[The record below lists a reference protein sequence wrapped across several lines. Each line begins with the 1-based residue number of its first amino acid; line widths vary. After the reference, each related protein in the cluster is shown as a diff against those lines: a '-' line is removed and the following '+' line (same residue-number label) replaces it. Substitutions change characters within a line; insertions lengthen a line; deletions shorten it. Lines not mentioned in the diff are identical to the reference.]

1 MDSASIGLLALLAT
15 FGLVLAGLWQLLS
28 ASARVA
34 DLTERAAALPGERR
48 LQRLRRRLD
57 GRIRS
62 SALGRRL
69 VVAPLATAG
78 LDLPPHELILI
89 AAGAG
94 AAGYLVG
101 SVFFPVWLSAL
112 VAAGCVRGVW
122 GWIEWKRRKRREAFV
137 AQLPEL
143 AQLLSNGASAGL
155 SIAGAIERARDE
167 IGEPARSEVRVVLEQ
182 MRIGQSLELALERLR
197 DRVPSRELGVLVG
210 TLVIQQRSGGD
221 VVSALQGLS
230 ETLEQRKDLMR
241 EVRTLMAGPVFT
253 AYVVAF
259 MGVGTV
265 FLLNAISPGVIDRM
279 LASAAGIAV
288 FVVAGI
294 LYTIGLLLVRR
305 VTQVET

>member
-1 MDSASIGLLALLAT
+1 
-15 FGLVLAGLWQLLS
+15 
-28 ASARVA
+28 
-34 DLTERAAALPGERR
+34 
-48 LQRLRRRLD
+48 
-57 GRIRS
+57 
-62 SALGRRL
+62 
-69 VVAPLATAG
+69 
-78 LDLPPHELILI
+78 
-89 AAGAG
+89 
-94 AAGYLVG
+94 
-101 SVFFPVWLSAL
+101 
-112 VAAGCVRGVW
+112 
-122 GWIEWKRRKRREAFV
+122 
-137 AQLPEL
+137 
-143 AQLLSNGASAGL
+143 
-155 SIAGAIERARDE
+155 
-167 IGEPARSEVRVVLEQ
+167 VRVVLEQ